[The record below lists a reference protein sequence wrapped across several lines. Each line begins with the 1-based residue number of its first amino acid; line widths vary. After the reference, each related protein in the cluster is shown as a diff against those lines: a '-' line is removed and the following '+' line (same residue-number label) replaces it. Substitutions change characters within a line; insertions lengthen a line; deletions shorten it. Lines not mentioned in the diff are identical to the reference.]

1 MYVGRDTFCIEA
13 KGGFSAEVGSRER
26 PAELPASWQHFR
38 ACRQELPWIA
48 FSYLQF
54 TELKDNEKGKS
65 NNLEGHEL
73 NSS

>member
-38 ACRQELPWIA
+38 ACRQELP
-48 FSYLQF
+48 
-54 TELKDNEKGKS
+54 
-65 NNLEGHEL
+65 
-73 NSS
+73 